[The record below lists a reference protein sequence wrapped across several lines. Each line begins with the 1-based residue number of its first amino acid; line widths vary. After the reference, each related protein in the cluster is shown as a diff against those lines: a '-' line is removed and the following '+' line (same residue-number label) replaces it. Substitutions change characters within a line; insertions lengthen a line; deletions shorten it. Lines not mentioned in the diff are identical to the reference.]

1 MSIKVG
7 KSFKALIAAGAAL
20 VMAASMAACGPSA
33 GTPSEAKSSDTGT
46 SSSANA
52 KARSLDEIKK
62 SGKIKIAV
70 FSDKAPFGYVDK
82 DGKYQGYDVYFAEQL
97 AKDLGVEPEYT
108 SVDPAARVDVLTSNK
123 VDLVLANFTVTDERK
138 EKVDFAKPYMKVAL
152 GVVSPES
159 AQITD
164 VSQLDGKTL
173 IIAKGTTAETW
184 FEKNAPNVKLQK
196 YDQYADAYNALLD
209 GRGDAFS
216 TDNTEVLAWAKSN
229 KGFKVGITHL
239 GDDDTIAP
247 AVQKGNTELLDKIN
261 EVLQKLMDYYAYERR
276 GIRLLRMEDTWQLCS
291 APDYADVI
299 RKAFEIRKP
308 AKLSQPALEVLTII
322 AYYQPTTRA
331 YVDQIR
337 GVDSA
342 YTIGLLLDRKLIE
355 ECGRLQVP
363 GRPRL
368 YRTTKQFLRA
378 FHLTSLD
385 DLPELPDLGG
395 EGQMRIGED
404 GQIMD
409 PADTAEITGADTP
422 ETAGA
427 MEEEAP

>member
-7 KSFKALIAAGAAL
+7 RSFKALIAAGAAL

-46 SSSANA
+46 ISSANA

-82 DGKYQGYDVYFAEQL
+82 DGKYQGYDVYFAERL
-97 AKDLGVEPEYT
+97 AKDLGVKPEYT

-152 GVVSPES
+152 GVVSPQN
-159 AQITD
+159 APITD
-164 VSQLDGKTL
+164 VGQLDGKTL

-229 KGFKVGITHL
+229 KGFKVGITRL

-247 AVQKGNTELLDKIN
+247 AVQKGNQELLDFVNDEIVKLGKDDFFHKDYQETLAPVYGD
-261 EVLQKLMDYYAYERR
+261 EVN
-276 GIRLLRMEDTWQLCS
+276 
-291 APDYADVI
+291 PD
-299 RKAFEIRKP
+299 EIVV
-308 AKLSQPALEVLTII
+308 E
-322 AYYQPTTRA
+322 
-331 YVDQIR
+331 
-337 GVDSA
+337 
-342 YTIGLLLDRKLIE
+342 
-355 ECGRLQVP
+355 
-363 GRPRL
+363 
-368 YRTTKQFLRA
+368 
-378 FHLTSLD
+378 
-385 DLPELPDLGG
+385 GG
-395 EGQMRIGED
+395 EV
-404 GQIMD
+404 
-409 PADTAEITGADTP
+409 
-422 ETAGA
+422 
-427 MEEEAP
+427 